1 MSTPYHI
8 FYSDLLNF
16 SLPNNFIE
24 SLELQYDFYCESC
37 RELLKQICCDTSKT
51 YCQLT
56 NFVLTIVNHQ
66 ESSTVGIFVHLLKQ
80 IFKIDT
86 LQSFKLNN
94 VPNFIF
100 QELLTWFHPDK
111 ISFSQIRS
119 FQLKIDSDSEF
130 FEYNWL
136 KFIFD

>member
-1 MSTPYHI
+1 M
-8 FYSDLLNF
+8 
-16 SLPNNFIE
+16 
-24 SLELQYDFYCESC
+24 
-37 RELLKQICCDTSKT
+37 
-51 YCQLT
+51 
-56 NFVLTIVNHQ
+56 NHQ

-119 FQLKIDSDSEF
+119 FQLKIDSDSES